1 MLSDPG
7 KPVNIYIVAG
17 IIGKSFSKAFTVL
30 SIVNVTGVY
39 SLNESVF
46 DESELSCFVTD
57 RLLSGERNRQCSLD
71 PKDNTVVSMKK
82 EHELNTQGGGV

>member
-17 IIGKSFSKAFTVL
+17 IIGKSFSKAFTIL

-39 SLNESVF
+39 SLNEGVS

-57 RLLSGERNRQCSLD
+57 RLYCQVRETDSASLD
-71 PKDNTVVSMKK
+71 PNDNTVVSMKK
-82 EHELNTQGGGV
+82 